1 MMAFPL
7 KFVFPQFLH
16 MNIHKLLI
24 FLGFYLISNSVSAQ
38 NITLDTPINRELHL
52 YAKGY
57 KKAIGVKMYPGAIS
71 YKSFTK
77 NNKAIEAIGYVT
89 LDGFFVSLLKE
100 FHNPVNDVD
109 QLSWYYGYGGHL
121 GIWSDEWKRTNI
133 GTGNSNIAVGFDGI
147 IGLDYKFSNAPF
159 NVSIDWQPS
168 FSIIQSYFNNQGG
181 ISIRYTF

>member
-1 MMAFPL
+1 MRFITFL
-7 KFVFPQFLH
+7 FLFQFL
-16 MNIHKLLI
+16 IPAKKLI
-24 FLGFYLISNSVSAQ
+24 AQ
-38 NITLDTPINRELHL
+38 NFTIDTVVNRQVNL
-52 YAKGY
+52 YASPY
-57 KKAIGVKMYPGAIS
+57 KSAIGVKMYPGALS
-71 YKSFTK
+71 YKHFTK

-89 LDGFFVSLLKE
+89 LDGFSASLLKE
-100 FHNPVNDVD
+100 FHNPIKDVN

-147 IGLDYKFSNAPF
+147 IGLEYKFTDAPF

>member
-1 MMAFPL
+1 MRFITFL
-7 KFVFPQFLH
+7 FLFQFLVPAQ
-16 MNIHKLLI
+16 KLI
-24 FLGFYLISNSVSAQ
+24 AQ
-38 NITLDTPINRELHL
+38 NFTIDTVINRQVHL
-52 YAKGY
+52 YANPY
-57 KKAIGVKMYPGAIS
+57 KSAIGVKMYPGAIS
-71 YKSFTK
+71 YKHFTK

-89 LDGFFVSLLKE
+89 LDGFSASLLKE
-100 FHNPVNDVD
+100 FHNPIKDVN

-147 IGLDYKFSNAPF
+147 IGLEYKFTDAPF

-181 ISIRYTF
+181 ISIRYNF